1 MMAWKGL
8 SLWEVFEGPLEPVVQ
23 QDVGIDAFGLAGDA
37 LDAGLFEAENVVGK
51 GWESIRHRNEVLVL
65 LAKVGRIRGKSK
77 DQ

>member
-8 SLWEVFEGPLEPVVQ
+8 SLWEVFEGPLEPVVE
-23 QDVGIDAFGLAGDA
+23 QDVGIDAFGLAGDV

-65 LAKVGRIRGKSK
+65 SAKIGRNPGKTM
-77 DQ
+77 DL